1 MNSDTRSK
9 ALDESTRWFARL
21 RSDTVSER
29 EREEFERWRDASLA
43 NRRAYEELQ
52 GLWDSMD
59 GLDAAP
65 APRPSKSRMAAFS
78 LAGAMAAAVAWFLIA
93 MVAALPPFAPDVY
106 ETAAGEQRSLPLADG
121 STVHLNT
128 RTRVAVD
135 LSDDARHVR
144 MDSGEALFDIAADPD
159 RPFIIDTGTGEIRVL
174 GTRFNVRR
182 RAGSTEV
189 AVIEGKVRVAASN
202 TGVTRGAPASAD
214 LTAGQLVQMGADG
227 LSGISAINPGL
238 IASWRD
244 GRLVYRGVPLSEV
257 VSDLNRYL
265 DNGIRIG
272 DSELEALTVTAVIRI
287 EDRESILAAL
297 DRSLPLR
304 TVSLAS
310 GVTMLYA
317 DPAS

>member
-1 MNSDTRSK
+1 MSNETRNK
-9 ALDESTRWFARL
+9 ALEESTRWFARL
-21 RSDTVSER
+21 RSDTVSAQER
-29 EREEFERWRDASLA
+29 AEFEVWRDSSLA
-43 NRRAYEELQ
+43 NRRAYDELT
-52 GLWDSMD
+52 GIWNAMD

-65 APRPSKSRMAAFS
+65 AEGPARIRMAAFG
-78 LAGAMAAAVAWFLIA
+78 LAGTIAAAVAWLLIA
-93 MVAALPPFAPDVY
+93 MVAALPPFAPDTY

-135 LSDDARHVR
+135 LTDSERHVR
-144 MDSGEALFDIAADPD
+144 LDSGEALFDVAADPA
-159 RPFIIDTGTGEIRVL
+159 RPFIIATGSGAIRVL

-182 RAGSTEV
+182 LAGSTDV
-189 AVIEGKVRVAASN
+189 AVIEGKVHVAAGGTDDPGEIAAS
-202 TGVTRGAPASAD
+202 VT
-214 LTAGQLVQMGADG
+214 LTAGQQVRIAAAG
-227 LSGISAINPGL
+227 LSGIATISPGL

-244 GRLVYRGVPLSEV
+244 GRLIYRGVPLSEV

-265 DNGIRIG
+265 ENGIRIG
-272 DSELEALTVTAVIRI
+272 DSALEDLTVTAVIRI
-287 EDRESILAAL
+287 EDRDSILAAL
-297 DRSLPLR
+297 DGSLPLR